1 MLLFGKTVTAS
12 CLKFL
17 SNYVLVRQLKKKGK
31 NHFKKSRILH
41 SDSFSNT
48 FQFPIHVKEIKT
60 ENGNQC
66 ILGIAHARKMLVKCR
81 LVHPDTK
88 KGLGP
93 ISKNET
99 M

>member
-1 MLLFGKTVTAS
+1 MLKIFIKLCISETTEKEGE
-12 CLKFL
+12 
-17 SNYVLVRQLKKKGK
+17 
-31 NHFKKSRILH
+31 NHLKKSRILH